1 MASIA
6 IMIGTPQG
14 SRLLAFSSERKAAIA
29 TEAILRRLPAKTLP
43 APLWVQ
49 AADPHV
55 RSRLTTYLTE
65 LQAEL
70 VAG

>member
-29 TEAILRRLPAKTLP
+29 TETILRRLPVRSLP

-49 AADPHV
+49 SVDPDV

-65 LQAEL
+65 VQAEL
-70 VAG
+70 VGM